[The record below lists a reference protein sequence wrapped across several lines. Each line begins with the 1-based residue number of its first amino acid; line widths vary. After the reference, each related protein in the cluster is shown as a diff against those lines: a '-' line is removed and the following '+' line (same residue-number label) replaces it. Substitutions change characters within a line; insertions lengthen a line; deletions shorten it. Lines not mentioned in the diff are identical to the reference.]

1 MSETMQNYKNHTRFD
16 PVFHFFLAPL
26 LLVNIG
32 VAVHHAVRHPGWQSG
47 WLIVLSV
54 VLFVMLLFRGYSLKV
69 QDRIIRLEEQMRL
82 MWLLPKEQHGWI
94 GELTMKQ
101 LIALRFA
108 SNAELPALAERARRD
123 KLTQKQIKQAIV
135 TWRADTHRV

>member
-1 MSETMQNYKNHTRFD
+1 MSETTQNYKNHTRFD
-16 PVFHFFLAPL
+16 PVFHYFLAPL

-69 QDRIIRLEEQMRL
+69 QDRIIRLEERLRL
-82 MWLLPKEQHGWI
+82 MMLLPEDGRGWI
-94 GELTMKQ
+94 SELTVQQ
-101 LIALRFA
+101 LVALRFA
-108 SNAELPALAERARRD
+108 SNAELVPLAERALRE
-123 KLTQKQIKQAIV
+123 KLTPKQIKQAIV
-135 TWRADTHRV
+135 TWRPDTHRV